1 MIPLLAGPPIMGP
14 PTREMLA
21 KLGHVKWCVIA
32 TYACAVGRFW
42 AKDPFGALNDL
53 FGGLFGTFLLREDPS
68 MEPCFRCLKESP
80 LGAMSDGGLTCLLPY
95 MFMACLNGMFS
106 ALRVYTILEKFGTLF
121 PCENRVVCLLP
132 SWLCLSATAQI
143 FAVVF
148 CWKVYK
154 LMQAQAFSGLY
165 MHPLDVEARG
175 SGSSTSSPGDGT
187 QPGSNEQGGRS
198 GGSGANP
205 LRAAGFTPWQGAG
218 HQLGEPA

>member
-1 MIPLLAGPPIMGP
+1 MGP
-14 PTREMLA
+14 PTQEMLV

-68 MEPCFRCLKESP
+68 MEACYRCLKESP
-80 LGAMSDGGLTCLLPY
+80 LGTMSDGGLTCLLPY

-121 PCENRVVCLLP
+121 PCSYRMVCLLP
-132 SWLCLSATAQI
+132 SWLCLSATAQL

-165 MHPLDVEARG
+165 VHPGDVEMRG
-175 SGSSTSSPGDGT
+175 GSQGDGA
-187 QPGSNEQGGRS
+187 QPGSSEQS
-198 GGSGANP
+198 GHTGAGAGAGTGANP
-205 LRAAGFTPWQGAG
+205 LRAAGFSPFQGAG
-218 HQLGEPA
+218 HQLGDPAPAANTEPQG